1 MSGIT
6 TVVVKTGQ
14 YKCISCLEAAL
25 ERLKLRYNIKILQ
38 EQREYRI
45 GLQEE
50 TERYYKHQV
59 EVGLKAKIKNY
70 HKKILPVYTE
80 LHAIHSLTEKGFK
93 HVKTYQQDNGYK
105 LIFEKVVGTGIDER
119 FERYEIRVLPNE
131 NRIII
136 DGGDMP
142 GNYCRQYARKFQ
154 RSMGEFESFI
164 PYSSTQDRTI
174 KETVKTKQHIEI
186 KRR

>member
-6 TVVVKTGQ
+6 TVVVKIGQ

-25 ERLKLRYNIKILQ
+25 ERLKLKNNIKILQ
-38 EQREYRI
+38 EQEEYRI

-50 TERYYKHQV
+50 TERYYKQQV
-59 EVGLKAKIKNY
+59 KTSLKVKIGNY

-105 LIFEKVVGTGIDER
+105 LIFEKVVGTGINER
-119 FERYEIRVLPNE
+119 FERYEITVLPNE
-131 NRIII
+131 NRILI

-142 GNYCRQYARKFQ
+142 GDYCRQYARKFQ
-154 RSMGEFESFI
+154 RSMGEFESFV
-164 PYSSTQDRTI
+164 PHSSTQGRTI
-174 KETVKTKQHIEI
+174 KETIKTKQRIET
-186 KRR
+186 KHR